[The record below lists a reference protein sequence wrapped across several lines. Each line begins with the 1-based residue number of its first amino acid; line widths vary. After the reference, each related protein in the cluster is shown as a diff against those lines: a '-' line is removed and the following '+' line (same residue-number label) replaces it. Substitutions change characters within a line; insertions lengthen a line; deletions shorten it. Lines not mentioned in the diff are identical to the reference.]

1 MQVMMT
7 EHTLNLSAE
16 DGISAS
22 TSYKKSGRPIRNT
35 SKTYKLFQLLELPCV
50 TRICDEY
57 GHFNISP
64 TEFIDLCL
72 ANAQQRNQQNLLSR
86 QQRSSDYFT
95 SLNHAD
101 RYRVPLAIRRFNSG
115 FHEQHYGLMSFI
127 VQRGESVKNKVF
139 NQRVSSINAEL
150 VEKSR
155 ISEIIYP
162 VGYQLHHPLDLRSV
176 GRVIEVADEGF
187 NVVRV
192 SEEWLI

>member
-1 MQVMMT
+1 MQVIMT
-7 EHTLNLSAE
+7 ETTLNLSSEEPITVA
-16 DGISAS
+16 
-22 TSYKKSGRPIRNT
+22 TTYKKSGRQTRNN

-50 TRICDEY
+50 TRICDEF

-64 TEFIDLCL
+64 AEFIDLCL
-72 ANAQQRNQQNLLSR
+72 TNAQQRNHQNLMAR

-101 RYRVPLAIRRFNSG
+101 RYRVPLAIRRFNNG

-127 VQRGESVKNKVF
+127 VQRGETVKNKVF

-150 VEKSR
+150 LEKSR

-162 VGYQLHHPLDLRSV
+162 TGYQLHHPLDLSSV
-176 GRVIEVADEGF
+176 GRVIDVADEGF

-192 SEEWLI
+192 NEEWLM